1 MELLERDSCLAD
13 LSGWWSAIAHGG
25 CVVRIGAEA
34 GLGKTSLLR
43 EFVARQPAARV
54 LWGACD
60 DLFTPR
66 PLAPLLD
73 IARQAE
79 GPLLDAVRAKADR
92 DTLFSAAL
100 DELETKATLVVFE
113 DLHWADEATLDFLKF
128 AGRRI
133 ARTRAMLIVT
143 YRDDEVQNGHP
154 LHLVLADLPRAHTHR
169 LSLAP
174 LTAAS
179 VARLARQCG
188 RPVHDLH
195 RTTGG
200 NPLFV
205 TEVLASD
212 GASVPGSIR
221 EAVLA
226 RATRL
231 TPGARRVAEIV
242 AIVPAAAES
251 WLIEAL
257 VAPAAADID
266 GCLQI
271 GLQRRDDG
279 ALAYRHELVRR
290 AFEASLPPAHRREL
304 HASVLRILGPRGD
317 VPAARLAHHAAGA
330 EDTAAVLVHAQAA
343 AAQAAAVGA
352 HREAASHYA
361 AALAHAA
368 TLPPD
373 QRADIHE
380 RLAYEYYVTDS
391 IERSLDA
398 RRAALAIRES
408 TGDRLRQ
415 GDNLRWLSRLS
426 WFTGQRAD
434 ADRYAAEAT
443 VLLERLPPTR
453 ELALAYSNR
462 AQLEMLAHRCQQS
475 ISWATSALDLARDLD
490 DLEVQMHALNN
501 RGTAKL
507 LDGQADGEADLLR
520 SLEESLRNNMQ
531 EHAARAYTNLA
542 STLVALRRYVDAAR
556 YLDDGIAYTE
566 RLDLDAWRLYMLAW
580 RARARLERGDWLGAG
595 DDAEAVAGNP
605 STSPVT
611 RLAALVVLGQL
622 RTRRGDPDAGSP
634 LREAELIARRA
645 DEIQRTAPLLSAMA
659 EAAQLADDFE
669 AVVPALRDL
678 YGHAQAYRDPW
689 IRGALATW
697 LWRAGARG
705 ICPMVVRNRIG
716 SRSPDNGAP
725 RRMPGNSSAV
735 LTSVR
740 ACSPGTV
747 TSRRNA
753 KRSSCSRRS
762 GRHRPRSSCAGACG
776 PAV

>member
-1 MELLERDSCLAD
+1 MPRP
-13 LSGWWSAIAHGG
+13 
-25 CVVRIGAEA
+25 

-251 WLIEAL
+251 WLIDAL
-257 VAPAAADID
+257 GAPAAADID

-373 QRADIHE
+373 QRAEIHE

-520 SLEESLRNNMQ
+520 SLEESLRNNMH

-678 YGHAQAYRDPW
+678 YGHAQALSRPVDP
-689 IRGALATW
+689 GCVGDLVM
-697 LWRAGARG
+697 AGRRARG
-705 ICPMVVRNRIG
+705 PARWLCRTVSARG
-716 SRSPDNGAP
+716 
-725 RRMPGNSSAV
+725 RRTMARRGGCLGTARLS
-735 LTSVR
+735 LR
-740 ACSPGTV
+740 ACV
-747 TSRRNA
+747 HARLVRRRA
-753 KRSSCSRRS
+753 VATRSARAVRDARGGAGRAAAAPAHAGRRCEA
-762 GRHRPRSSCAGACG
+762 CAARLARYDASESIRTDT
-776 PAV
+776 P